1 MISKRLIVFLIVLA
15 LLAAGPLQLSATNS
29 ASREYTLKAVF
40 LYNIALFVEWPEGA
54 FTSEQSPL
62 TICVLGNNPFGEAL
76 DSLSRQTVKNRKLA
90 VRQINRVEEAA
101 GCQILFVSATEKMRL
116 DDILTAVRNWNV
128 LTISDLD
135 NFAYAGGIVQ
145 LITLEDK
152 IRFEINLKSAQ
163 RAKLKISSKL
173 LKLARDIIE

>member
-1 MISKRLIVFLIVLA
+1 
-15 LLAAGPLQLSATNS
+15 
-29 ASREYTLKAVF
+29 
-40 LYNIALFVEWPEGA
+40 
-54 FTSEQSPL
+54 
-62 TICVLGNNPFGEAL
+62 
-76 DSLSRQTVKNRKLA
+76 
-90 VRQINRVEEAA
+90 
-101 GCQILFVSATEKMRL
+101 MRL